1 MASPAASFPYIP
13 FEEYERIEKGLS
25 EKLEYLRGTTYLMA
39 GASPVHNLIMVRCSS
54 LLERALP
61 EDSCFVL
68 SSDQHVVSPENQAD
82 FMPDVTV
89 VCGSSLDQLAYR
101 LPNPTMVVEVLSPS
115 TRGHDLGNKL
125 TEYQRI
131 PSMRAILY
139 IDSESITVRLWQR
152 PENSTWTAEP
162 AFFQD
167 PEARVDLPIGVSFVV
182 KDLYRG
188 TGLL

>member
-1 MASPAASFPYIP
+1 
-13 FEEYERIEKGLS
+13 
-25 EKLEYLRGTTYLMA
+25 MA
-39 GASPVHNLIMVRCSS
+39 GASPVHNLIIVRCSS

-68 SSDQHVVSPENQAD
+68 RSDQHVVSPENQAD

-89 VCGSSLDQLAYR
+89 VCGSSLNQLSYR

-115 TRGHDLGNKL
+115 TRGHDLGDRL
-125 TEYQRI
+125 VEYQRI
-131 PSMRAILY
+131 PSLRVILY

-152 PENSTWTAEP
+152 DENSTWAAEP
-162 AFFQD
+162 AIFQV
-167 PEARVDLPIGVSFVV
+167 PEARVDLHIGVSFAV